1 MIVALFYCRTSVFRT
16 QIELRTYQLS
26 QLGQRVPLYHGPT
39 CFQFVAFSLLEIL
52 VNFIWLV
59 YFEEFQFSVYS
70 YVFDVINRWVL
81 GFIPKF

>member
-1 MIVALFYCRTSVFRT
+1 M
-16 QIELRTYQLS
+16 
-26 QLGQRVPLYHGPT
+26 
-39 CFQFVAFSLLEIL
+39 
-52 VNFIWLV
+52 NFIWLV